1 MIVLAILKWIGIVL
15 LGVAGAALLLIAL
28 VLFVP
33 VRYMVMAESAGE
45 GVSYGYRFSFLYPL
59 VYMRK
64 TLEEE
69 GASFRILGIP
79 LFSFPDGKEREKK
92 RTAEPEAPPGHP
104 QRPEPTSG
112 KGGEPHRD
120 SGQKKPDK
128 KPGNRHRAKS
138 KPGKNRFSFGDIS
151 SIIKY
156 IRDVEFRHAF
166 GTVGKELGALVRVLS
181 PGRVEGDIRF
191 GTGDPASTGLLT
203 GGVSLMPFAYQKGIH
218 IVPDFEEKIFR
229 GNAKIKGRIRVFYFV
244 RLVIRVYRDE
254 ELRRV
259 WNRLNRKDKPV

>member
-15 LGVAGAALLLIAL
+15 LGMAGLVLVLFAL

-45 GVSYGYRFSFLYPL
+45 GVSYGFRFSFLYPL
-59 VYMRK
+59 VYLRK
-64 TLEEE
+64 AVEEE
-69 GASFRILGIP
+69 GASVCILGIP
-79 LFSFPDGKEREKK
+79 LFSFFDGKETERQRTEEPGVPPDHPGPSGEKG
-92 RTAEPEAPPGHP
+92 T
-104 QRPEPTSG
+104 
-112 KGGEPHRD
+112 EPHRD
-120 SGQKKPDK
+120 SGQKSPDK
-128 KPGNRHRAKS
+128 RPKREKRAKS
-138 KPGKNRFSFGDIS
+138 KSGKNRFSFGDIS
-151 SIIKY
+151 SIIKV
-156 IRDVEFRHAF
+156 IRDAEFRHAF
-166 GTVGKELGALVRVLS
+166 GTVRKELWALVRVLS
-181 PGRVEGDIRF
+181 PGRVEGDIRI
-191 GTGDPASTGLLT
+191 GTGDPASTGLLV

-259 WNRLNRKDKPV
+259 WNRLNRKK